1 MNHCSL
7 SLPQLKT
14 QLHLFIK
21 TAKLIFTNPATKETV
36 RQDVVM
42 FLPVGDSQ
50 LSTLPLCC
58 SSDPT

>member
-1 MNHCSL
+1 MYHCSL
-7 SLPQLKT
+7 SLPQLKM
-14 QLHLFIK
+14 QLHKDSI
-21 TAKLIFTNPATKETV
+21 ADIHQPSYERHI
-36 RQDVVM
+36 RQDMVI